1 MSYSITTHM
10 YDYMNDG
17 KNFIK
22 VLISYSDYFTNDDV
36 HLKRILNVVRIF
48 EKNDV
53 FIEGEKYSYW
63 NIFPKTKKYRFCSEM
78 FKNVI
83 WEGKPKVIIL
93 AK

>member
-1 MSYSITTHM
+1 MSYSITTNM

-17 KNFIK
+17 ESFIK
-22 VLISYSDYFTNDDV
+22 VLVSYSDYFTNDDV

-63 NIFPKTKKYRFCSEM
+63 NTFPKTKNYRFCSEM
-78 FKNVI
+78 LKNVV
-83 WEGKPKVIIL
+83 WEGKPKVMIL
-93 AK
+93 KK